1 MATPSTLG
9 TFHFPGDEVHVKKDD
24 EKLQDD
30 FEGHARAEAH
40 KEEHAYEAGIGFT
53 NRIKVPSLGN
63 MGGSTSNLGTVSSKN
78 KVSRKVSDVSPLMGT
93 EANYDPSAAPEGGGM
108 SPRSKMDAYRNHKGS
123 LQRSMSQYSMRRL
136 IMQEGVES
144 GAIANT
150 LSAEE
155 AVKVHITMQGN
166 TEMYS
171 NDNQLKRSELKR
183 SEKMRELAM
192 HVWRSAANGH
202 TTMDKEEFEVMITK
216 FHILMVPPGG
226 NNQDLHELAEY
237 EWEHDSQGKD
247 YMSFEDF
254 FTSLWQLVD
263 TWTETVQEEEYVSFG
278 LSPSV
283 CLSDQNPNANPNS
296 NLRYLHMLKRIILG
310 TMYLENQI
318 VLKWKENKDIVYDKF
333 FAFIEHELENQ
344 KLQQADAHA
353 HGLDD
358 DEIENELNAGVDGAE
373 VEVSEGLKLV
383 YSGKRGQSDKELMNA
398 IFSDE
403 NLAAVSEIEG
413 PDYIPGEDTGHKI
426 GYEWCSDGPQGVGY
440 YKDYIKRDTDEGPM
454 AGYQFIPDGP
464 LGTGYYRVKDDPPY
478 YIAASKKNGE
488 KEGYIY
494 KLYGHLGAG
503 YYLDHKYLAATAG
516 AGGGNGR
523 RMLDADDAE
532 RGEMEKTKQPAEQ
545 TLGKSAMR
553 KYSTTKKP
561 REFTSKTSSL
571 GGGPTRLPQHKPVIL
586 SLRKTIDLINKLYKA
601 KLIAD
606 TYRARPETTLLEK
619 HQIVRFDKFIIKY
632 FLLFFGTRGVAR
644 RNLRSFSASVE
655 YHRQHNSHPRIHTF
669 HVLSGMG
676 SSVYDARLMPHHMV
690 PLLRYFFPD
699 LRRLDDDL
707 GNGQQVCLV
716 KLKDFKRLSTPHYL
730 NDVALAAGIVAKYE
744 YSLDEMAVKKPG
756 GNPKIRWI
764 DLDEALVMVLP
775 LWMMCEKL
783 HVFRRHWAM
792 RKMLAYS
799 KKFLERRREMR
810 KQGIIVEKRA
820 STKVKKGRVFNRTAT
835 MDRSPDLTKSPGKSP
850 GVLDRVYG
858 GGV

>member
-263 TWTETVQEEEYVSFG
+263 TWTETVQEEE
-278 LSPSV
+278 
-283 CLSDQNPNANPNS
+283 
-296 NLRYLHMLKRIILG
+296 YLHMLKRIILG

-730 NDVALAAGIVAKYE
+730 NDVALAAG
-744 YSLDEMAVKKPG
+744 M
-756 GNPKIRWI
+756 
-764 DLDEALVMVLP
+764 
-775 LWMMCEKL
+775 
-783 HVFRRHWAM
+783 
-792 RKMLAYS
+792 
-799 KKFLERRREMR
+799 
-810 KQGIIVEKRA
+810 
-820 STKVKKGRVFNRTAT
+820 
-835 MDRSPDLTKSPGKSP
+835 
-850 GVLDRVYG
+850 
-858 GGV
+858 